1 MMTIELPY
9 PPYDPTDKSGYVA
22 YHAQFIDLMSLGFRT

>member
-1 MMTIELPY
+1 MTVELPY

-22 YHAQFIDLMSLGFRT
+22 YRAQSIDLISLDFRM